1 MKDLT
6 SVIAAAVAFAVTA
19 GSGYFVIPY
28 LKKLKFGQTILD
40 IGPKW
45 HKGKQGTPTM
55 GGVMIIAGVLLSL
68 LAAFGYSS
76 AVSGRFASEL
86 HDSYRLSVFLSGIF
100 LALGMSAI
108 GFMDDYIKVVK
119 KRNLGLT
126 ARQKTFLQLLV
137 AAAYLVSL
145 CLSGMKT
152 TTIPFIGD
160 INIVKGAGLLF
171 WPIAL
176 MFIYGFTN
184 AVNLTDGIDGLAS
197 AVTLVVAC
205 AFMLASGFLYQF
217 GVNALS
223 AALAGACCGFI
234 VWNAK
239 PAKVFMG
246 DTGSMF
252 LGGMVVAISFGTERP
267 VLLLLAGITY
277 FAEALS
283 DILQVAHYKRTKKRL
298 FKMAPLHHHF
308 EMCGW
313 SEQKI
318 VLVFSGVA
326 ALGCLPLSAGPCT
339 LCARCTCPTRP
350 CRYPSKRLTS
360 MEAYGLWVSDICQK
374 SGLPY
379 NYGPQTLTYTSC
391 VLIAEE

>member
-6 SVIAAAVAFAVTA
+6 SVIAAAVAFGVTA

-45 HKGKQGTPTM
+45 HKDKQGTPTM
-55 GGVMIIAGVLLSL
+55 GGVMIIAGVILSL
-68 LAAFGYSS
+68 LVAFGYS
-76 AVSGRFASEL
+76 AAISGRFASEL
-86 HDSYRLSVFLSGIF
+86 HDSYRLSVFLSGIIM
-100 LALGMSAI
+100 ALGMAAI
-108 GFMDDYIKVVK
+108 GFTDDYIKVVK

-160 INIVKGAGLLF
+160 VNIVSGAGLIF

-197 AVTLVVAC
+197 SVTLVVSC

-217 GVNALS
+217 GINALS

-252 LGGMVVAISFGTERP
+252 LGGMVVAVSFGTERP
-267 VLLLLAGITY
+267 ILLIFAGITY
-277 FAEALS
+277 FLEALS

-318 VLVFSGVA
+318 VLVFSGVT
-326 ALGCLPLSAGPCT
+326 ALGCLLA
-339 LCARCTCPTRP
+339 L
-350 CRYPSKRLTS
+350 
-360 MEAYGLWVSDICQK
+360 
-374 SGLPY
+374 LPIIF
-379 NYGPQTLTYTSC
+379 NK
-391 VLIAEE
+391 

>member
-1 MKDLT
+1 MQSIITCIVSFVL
-6 SVIAAAVAFAVTA
+6 SAVGGKFL
-19 GSGYFVIPY
+19 IPA
-28 LKKLKFGQTILD
+28 LRALHVGQSIREV
-40 IGPKW
+40 GPTW
-45 HKGKQGTPTM
+45 HNSKQGTPVM
-55 GGVMIIAGVLLSL
+55 GGLMFIG
-68 LAAFGYSS
+68 S
-76 AVSGRFASEL
+76 ALVCIL
-86 HDSYRLSVFLSGIF
+86 T
-100 LALGMSAI
+100 ALGSIRSGDYTYLIVYVFALIFGVI
-108 GFMDDYIKVVK
+108 GFLDDFIKVRK

-126 ARQKTFLQLLV
+126 ELQKLLLQLI
-137 AAAYLVSL
+137 AAALYLVVL
-145 CLSGMKT
+145 RKTGHLSSDLYIPFFNVSI
-152 TTIPFIGD
+152 TIPWVLYLLLSIFI
-160 INIVKGAGLLF
+160 IVG
-171 WPIAL
+171 
-176 MFIYGFTN
+176 TVN

-197 AVTLVVAC
+197 SVTLVVAC

-217 GVNALS
+217 GINAFS

-252 LGGMVVAISFGTERP
+252 LGGAVVAISFGTERP

-326 ALGCLPLSAGPCT
+326 ALGSLLALLPIIFN
-339 LCARCTCPTRP
+339 
-350 CRYPSKRLTS
+350 K
-360 MEAYGLWVSDICQK
+360 
-374 SGLPY
+374 
-379 NYGPQTLTYTSC
+379 
-391 VLIAEE
+391 

>member
-55 GGVMIIAGVLLSL
+55 GGVMIIAGVLVSILI
-68 LAAFGYSS
+68 AFGYSA

-137 AAAYLVSL
+137 AAAYLISL

-197 AVTLVVAC
+197 SVTLVVAG

-217 GVNALS
+217 GINALS

-252 LGGMVVAISFGTERP
+252 LGGAVVAISFGTERP

-326 ALGCLPLSAGPCT
+326 ALGSLLALLPIIFN
-339 LCARCTCPTRP
+339 
-350 CRYPSKRLTS
+350 K
-360 MEAYGLWVSDICQK
+360 
-374 SGLPY
+374 
-379 NYGPQTLTYTSC
+379 
-391 VLIAEE
+391 

>member
-55 GGVMIIAGVLLSL
+55 GGVMIIAGVLLAL
-68 LAAFGYSS
+68 LVAFGYSA

-137 AAAYLVSL
+137 AAAYLISL

-197 AVTLVVAC
+197 SVTLVVAC

-217 GVNALS
+217 GINALS

-252 LGGMVVAISFGTERP
+252 LGGAVVAISFGTERP

-326 ALGCLPLSAGPCT
+326 ALGSLLALLPIIFN
-339 LCARCTCPTRP
+339 
-350 CRYPSKRLTS
+350 K
-360 MEAYGLWVSDICQK
+360 
-374 SGLPY
+374 
-379 NYGPQTLTYTSC
+379 
-391 VLIAEE
+391 

>member
-68 LAAFGYSS
+68 LVAFGYSA

-137 AAAYLVSL
+137 AAAYLISL

-197 AVTLVVAC
+197 SVTLVVAC

-217 GVNALS
+217 GINAFS

-246 DTGSMF
+246 DTGSLF
-252 LGGMVVAISFGTERP
+252 IGGMLCALAFGIGQP
-267 VLLLLAGITY
+267 LLLIPVGIVYIVET
-277 FAEALS
+277 LS
-283 DILQVAHYKRTKKRL
+283 VILQVTYFKLTHGKRL
-298 FKMAPLHHHF
+298 FKMSPLHHHF

-313 SEQKI
+313 SENRI
-318 VLVFSGVA
+318 VVTFSLVTLIGSA
-326 ALGCLPLSAGPCT
+326 A
-339 LCARCTCPTRP
+339 
-350 CRYPSKRLTS
+350 
-360 MEAYGLWVSDICQK
+360 GLLLMYV
-374 SGLPY
+374 
-379 NYGPQTLTYTSC
+379 
-391 VLIAEE
+391 

>member
-1 MKDLT
+1 MKDFT
-6 SVIAAAVAFAVTA
+6 PVIAAAVAFAVTA
-19 GSGYFVIPY
+19 GLGYLVIPY
-28 LKKLKFGQTILD
+28 LKRLKFGQTILD

-45 HKGKQGTPTM
+45 HKDKQGTPTM
-55 GGVMIIAGVLLSL
+55 GGVMIIGGVLFSL
-68 LAAFGYSS
+68 CIAYAYS
-76 AVSGRFASEL
+76 AVVKGRFADEMR
-86 HDSYRLSVFLSGIF
+86 DSYRLSVLISGIIM
-100 LALGMSAI
+100 ALCMSAI

-137 AAAYLVSL
+137 SAAYLASL
-145 CLSGMKT
+145 ALSGMDT

-160 INIVKGAGLLF
+160 IDITSGLGLLF

-197 AVTLVVAC
+197 TVTLVVAC
-205 AFMLASGFLYQF
+205 AFMLASGFLYNM
-217 GVNALS
+217 GINAMS
-223 AALAGACCGFI
+223 AALAGACVGFI
-234 VWNAK
+234 LWNAK

-252 LGGMVVAISFGTERP
+252 LGGMVVAISFGTGRP
-267 VLLLLAGITY
+267 VLLLFAGITY
-277 FAEALS
+277 FLEALS
-283 DILQVAHYKRTKKRL
+283 DILQVAYYKKTKKRL

-318 VLVFSGVA
+318 VLVFSGFTVIGCTI
-326 ALGCLPLSAGPCT
+326 ALLP
-339 LCARCTCPTRP
+339 
-350 CRYPSKRLTS
+350 
-360 MEAYGLWVSDICQK
+360 IIF
-374 SGLPY
+374 
-379 NYGPQTLTYTSC
+379 NF
-391 VLIAEE
+391 

>member
-1 MKDLT
+1 
-6 SVIAAAVAFAVTA
+6 
-19 GSGYFVIPY
+19 
-28 LKKLKFGQTILD
+28 
-40 IGPKW
+40 
-45 HKGKQGTPTM
+45 
-55 GGVMIIAGVLLSL
+55 MIIAGVLLSL
-68 LAAFGYSS
+68 LVAFGYSA

-137 AAAYLVSL
+137 AAAYLISL

-197 AVTLVVAC
+197 SVTLVVAC

-217 GVNALS
+217 GINAFS
-223 AALAGACCGFI
+223 AALA
-234 VWNAK
+234 V
-239 PAKVFMG
+239 PA
-246 DTGSMF
+246 
-252 LGGMVVAISFGTERP
+252 
-267 VLLLLAGITY
+267 
-277 FAEALS
+277 
-283 DILQVAHYKRTKKRL
+283 
-298 FKMAPLHHHF
+298 
-308 EMCGW
+308 
-313 SEQKI
+313 
-318 VLVFSGVA
+318 A
-326 ALGCLPLSAGPCT
+326 ALLCGMQSPQRCLWATPAQCS
-339 LCARCTCPTRP
+339 
-350 CRYPSKRLTS
+350 
-360 MEAYGLWVSDICQK
+360 W
-374 SGLPY
+374 
-379 NYGPQTLTYTSC
+379 
-391 VLIAEE
+391 AERW